1 MADAVQLDS
10 SGLRGVADRFGAIGA
25 GALGGGRLAS
35 SSCLTT
41 ATDIDFALDE
51 FDAVAARV
59 VDAFAVQCRAAQIAL
74 RSVMQGVVAADRWA
88 GP

>member
-1 MADAVQLDS
+1 MSDH
-10 SGLRGVADRFGAIGA
+10 G
-25 GALGGGRLAS
+25 
-35 SSCLTT
+35 
-41 ATDIDFALDE
+41 ALDE